1 MMKQAA
7 VLAKIAPNICIKL
20 PLTFDGL
27 KACKALT
34 SEGHKTNVTLCFSAV
49 PKRCSPPR
57 PARPSFRP
65 SSAVSTMSA
74 STAWT

>member
-1 MMKQAA
+1 MMKEAA

-34 SEGHKTNVTLCFSAV
+34 
-49 PKRCSPPR
+49 
-57 PARPSFRP
+57 
-65 SSAVSTMSA
+65 
-74 STAWT
+74 